1 MSGFGFGVGGFA
13 DTFSCG
19 GKEPVWDHPCFKDL
33 TLGNSLSGGA
43 ASKEAPSRANMQSLV
58 DALSLVT
65 AQLYSLSSR
74 APAGR
79 VRKAAGM
86 AHSAFMRS
94 MELCRALPKVT
105 DHQSFYELL
114 TSFVARVKALTPG
127 AVLVM
132 PAGWKGGLVTLVLH
146 CASFDSFTLAVCS
159 VGDGL
164 LYHAV
169 RVDPGSGAMQYNSP
183 LLVRDIPA
191 HRIRDGAFWFV
202 ALKAALF
209 PDSKHSAA
217 LFYEQLLP
225 YLNQRPLASNVSA
238 GSSSA
243 VVNGS
248 RPSGAY
254 HHAPSPSSD
263 MSQSA

>member
-94 MELCRALPKVT
+94 MELCRAL
-105 DHQSFYELL
+105 
-114 TSFVARVKALTPG
+114 
-127 AVLVM
+127 LVIE
-132 PAGWKGGLVTLVLH
+132 
-146 CASFDSFTLAVCS
+146 
-159 VGDGL
+159 
-164 LYHAV
+164 Y
-169 RVDPGSGAMQYNSP
+169 
-183 LLVRDIPA
+183 
-191 HRIRDGAFWFV
+191 
-202 ALKAALF
+202 
-209 PDSKHSAA
+209 
-217 LFYEQLLP
+217 
-225 YLNQRPLASNVSA
+225 
-238 GSSSA
+238 
-243 VVNGS
+243 
-248 RPSGAY
+248 
-254 HHAPSPSSD
+254 
-263 MSQSA
+263 